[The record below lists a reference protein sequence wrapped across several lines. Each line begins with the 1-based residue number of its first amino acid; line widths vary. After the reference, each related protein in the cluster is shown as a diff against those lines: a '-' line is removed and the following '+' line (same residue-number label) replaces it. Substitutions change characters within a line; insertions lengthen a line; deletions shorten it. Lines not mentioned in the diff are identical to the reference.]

1 VRVTKFWA
9 RGYRS
14 LKDVL
19 LPDLGPFVILYGPN
33 GSGKSNL
40 IDALQTFFRLM
51 PLAVDTAFGDDDV
64 RRTFWDAGREA
75 ARWIRADEFFGRG
88 ATHEVVL
95 GAVLEHLDPI
105 PDEAPCDRRSAE
117 RVEVEITFWR
127 PRDEQFNLKIS
138 RLVIDDEPLGL
149 PFDDEAVRWF
159 LPPATV
165 FTHLGVIRTLAASGF
180 DEKQLSWGTGFRLDG
195 TIRDD
200 EIVNELFLAKN
211 SHERGDRERFA
222 RVQRFIETK
231 IGHKIDVY
239 VNQDKQLELRE
250 MLPDPNPLGVEIRA
264 DHAGHGLVQ
273 VYAILASILLG
284 EGRLVALEEP
294 EAHLHAPTMGRKLR
308 GILHDMVVKDGLID
322 QLFIATHSNLF
333 DLDET
338 GYWDVALENGETI
351 VHRKPLDEIDRA
363 HLYEP
368 GPAKHQLQEMLRLY
382 GNDIV
387 FHTADGRSLTASEM
401 LVSLQNDDDVAQAFL
416 KTMHA
421 AALEATGLDAM
432 RERADS

>member
-1 VRVTKFWA
+1 MRVAKFWA

-19 LPDLGPFVILYGPN
+19 LPDLGPFVILYGRN

-51 PLAVDTAFGDDDV
+51 PLAVDTAFGPDEA

-75 ARWIRADEFFGRG
+75 AAWIRADEFFGRE
-88 ATHEVVL
+88 ATHEIVL
-95 GAVLEHLDPI
+95 GAVLSHLDSGPS
-105 PDEAPCDRRSAE
+105 APRI
-117 RVEVEITFWR
+117 EVEITFWR
-127 PRDEQFNLKIS
+127 PREEQFNLKLS
-138 RLVIDDEPLGL
+138 RLFIDGEAQSL
-149 PFDDEAVRWF
+149 PFFDESVRD
-159 LPPATV
+159 LLQSIVPKA
-165 FTHLGVIRTLAASGF
+165 FTHLGVTRTLSTSGS
-180 DEKQLSWGTGFRLDG
+180 DENRPARIGG
-195 TIRDD
+195 TILDS

-211 SHERGDRERFA
+211 SHAREVRERFY
-222 RVQRFIETK
+222 RVQRFIEVT

-239 VNQDKQLELRE
+239 VNEDKQLELRE
-250 MLPDPNPLGVEIRA
+250 WLPHPNPLGVEIRA
-264 DHAGHGLVQ
+264 EHAGHGLIQ
-273 VYAILASILLG
+273 MYAILASILLG
-284 EGRLVALEEP
+284 EGWLVALEEP

-308 GILHDMVVKDGLID
+308 SILHDMVAKDGLIG

-338 GYWDVALENGETI
+338 GYWDVALENGET
-351 VHRKPLDEIDRA
+351 VVLRKPLDEIDRA

-368 GPAKHQLQEMLRLY
+368 GPAKHQLQEVLRLY
-382 GNDIV
+382 GDDIV

-401 LVSLQNDDDVAQAFL
+401 LVSLQKDDDVAQAFL
-416 KTMHA
+416 RTMHA

-432 RERADS
+432 RERSEP